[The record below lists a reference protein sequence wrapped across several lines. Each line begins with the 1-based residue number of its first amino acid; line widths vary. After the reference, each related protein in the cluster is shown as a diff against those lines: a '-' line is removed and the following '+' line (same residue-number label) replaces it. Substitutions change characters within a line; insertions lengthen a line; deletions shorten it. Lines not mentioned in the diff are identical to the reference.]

1 MQFGGFYNSVPSVLR
16 EKEPPE
22 RCEMER
28 VAHAGT
34 AVRRTGLLTLPAF
47 LAENATDVSKIRQY
61 SIVDSQCKESGLS
74 IEG

>member
-1 MQFGGFYNSVPSVLR
+1 LRFEGFYNSVPSVLR
-16 EKEPPE
+16 EKGPPE
-22 RCEMER
+22 RGEMER

-34 AVRRTGLLTLPAF
+34 AVRRTGLITLPAF

-61 SIVDSQCKESGLS
+61 SIVDSQCKEPGFS